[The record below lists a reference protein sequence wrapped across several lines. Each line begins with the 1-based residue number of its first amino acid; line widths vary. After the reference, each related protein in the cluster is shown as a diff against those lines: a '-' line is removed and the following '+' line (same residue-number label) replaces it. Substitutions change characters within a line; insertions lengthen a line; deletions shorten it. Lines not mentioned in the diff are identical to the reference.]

1 MSDAPA
7 VRHTIPLPQCHEEHE
22 IPMVRSAEAMHTYL
36 IDQVNLM
43 LRRLDMYG
51 GEPALWTLFD
61 HLFFLE
67 DAENGVADLHE
78 SWRVRNAFTPTG
90 VQGALKRHLPDGLSS
105 ALPSMYAEAA
115 RQRGWLRVDR
125 TLTDG
130 EHATLRDSIESF
142 VTPNRTWADVLDAFG
157 EPSALFGGANPR
169 YEKTLAYATDHKS
182 DPMVFF
188 HLWNSR
194 DEYAEPI
201 LLAIRH
207 GAGPFAASFAFTP
220 EGIRRRPPQDG
231 S

>member
-1 MSDAPA
+1 
-7 VRHTIPLPQCHEEHE
+7 
-22 IPMVRSAEAMHTYL
+22 MVRSAEVMHAYL

-43 LRRLDMYG
+43 LRRLEMYG

-67 DAENGVADLHE
+67 DADNGVADLHE
-78 SWRVRNAFTPTG
+78 SWRARNAFTPTG
-90 VQGALKRHLPDGLSS
+90 VQGALKRHLPEGLRS

-125 TLTDG
+125 ALTSAEHTTLCG
-130 EHATLRDSIESF
+130 SVESF
-142 VTPNRTWADVLDAFG
+142 VTTNRTLADVLDAFG
-157 EPSALFGGANPR
+157 QPSALFGGTNPR
-169 YEKTLAYATDHKS
+169 YEKTLAYATDSKS

-194 DEYAEPI
+194 DEYTEPI

-220 EGIRRRPPQDG
+220 EGIRRRPTEDE